1 MLTAL
6 RTGKAV
12 EGSERR
18 LFTAVGVRVCD
29 CIGRQHGDE
38 KADDGSHAAVLV
50 PEPKRI
56 ALAASGRHHRC
67 MRLPHSTRGERSFC
81 ERRQ

>member
-1 MLTAL
+1 MTLTAL

-18 LFTAVGVRVCD
+18 LFTAVRVCD

-50 PEPKRI
+50 PEP
-56 ALAASGRHHRC
+56 
-67 MRLPHSTRGERSFC
+67 
-81 ERRQ
+81 